1 MDPTVVRSEARRR
14 VETPNAVM
22 TTCVSPTLGESAGLS
37 MWQVEMAAGA
47 GGPSH
52 RFDSEQLWTVLSG
65 AVTVTVDG
73 AALELEAGDSI
84 AIPAD
89 AERQISARTAAELV
103 VSGHGDAV
111 AWATG
116 EAEPR
121 GVPPWIA

>member
-1 MDPTVVRSEARRR
+1 MNATVVRSEARRT
-14 VETPNAVM
+14 VETPVAVM

-37 MWQVEMAAGA
+37 MWKVEMVAGVD
-47 GGPSH
+47 GPSH

-65 AVTVTVDG
+65 SVTVTVDG

-89 AERQISARTAAELV
+89 VERQISARTAAELV

-116 EAEPR
+116 EPEPR